1 MWIGGSDQSR
11 ESQFIWSKSKN
22 IITFTKWFLD
32 NPDNYKGNEDCI
44 EMLAITGEWN
54 DRSCDYNTGFICEK
68 NLNWCTYMYI
78 NDLQEHC
85 KSGSVFKTEH
95 RL

>member
-1 MWIGGSDQSR
+1 MLAYLFCKSFFIVDHCTHNEWDCTVWIGGSDKSR

-32 NPDNYKGNEDCI
+32 NPNNNNGNEHCI

-54 DRSCDYNTGFICEK
+54 DRRCDYNTSFICEK
-68 NLNWCTYMYI
+68 NLN
-78 NDLQEHC
+78 
-85 KSGSVFKTEH
+85 
-95 RL
+95 